1 MDKHS
6 TPSSTTAAPQPHDPR
21 RLHITAFAE
30 AGATLSGTTALHA
43 LPRLADECPLSSAE
57 TPVHWQTQGSVR
69 QTAGQGK
76 EIWLELSA
84 DVALTLECQRCLQA
98 MEEPLHVQRAFRFV
112 HDEATAARLDEEL
125 EDDVLVYSRQFD
137 LLALLED
144 ELIMALPF
152 APRHAACEPAAD
164 LQDSAPADEQP
175 HPFAVLQ
182 QLKKTPP
189 Q

>member
-125 EDDVLVYSRQFD
+125 EDDVLVYSR
-137 LLALLED
+137 
-144 ELIMALPF
+144 
-152 APRHAACEPAAD
+152 
-164 LQDSAPADEQP
+164 
-175 HPFAVLQ
+175 
-182 QLKKTPP
+182 
-189 Q
+189 

>member
-6 TPSSTTAAPQPHDPR
+6 PTPPAAAPQPHDPR
-21 RLHITAFAE
+21 RLHVTAFAE
-30 AGATLSGTTALHA
+30 AGATLGGTIPLHA
-43 LPRLADECPLSSAE
+43 LPRLADECPLGNAE
-57 TPVHWQTQGSVR
+57 TPVHWQAQGSIR
-69 QTAGQGK
+69 QPAGQSK

-84 DVALTLECQRCLQA
+84 NVCLTLECQRCLQA
-98 MEEPLHVQRAFRFV
+98 MDEPLHIQRAFRFV
-112 HDEATAARLDEEL
+112 HDEATAARLDEEM

-164 LQDSAPADEQP
+164 LQDSNAPDEQP